1 MYAENEIEV
10 SHHII
15 ERQRKMHE
23 KLFAEL
29 KATKTV
35 LEVPS
40 LRDQLP
46 KTNMHGTSF
55 AKFTKTLGE
64 LYRNTLS
71 VVVDKDELCECGD
84 NNIAPRTTRNFNKG
98 RSRVPISVS

>member
-1 MYAENEIEV
+1 
-10 SHHII
+10 
-15 ERQRKMHE
+15 MHE

-46 KTNMHGTSF
+46 KTNQHGMSF
-55 AKFTKTLGE
+55 NKFTRTLGE
-64 LYRNTLS
+64 LYRNTVNIVS
-71 VVVDKDELCECGD
+71 DKTGLCECGA
-84 NNIAPRTTRNFNKG
+84 NNNGP
-98 RSRVPISVS
+98 

>member
-1 MYAENEIEV
+1 
-10 SHHII
+10 
-15 ERQRKMHE
+15 MHE

-46 KTNMHGTSF
+46 KTNTHGMNF
-55 AKFTKTLGE
+55 NKFTRTLGE
-64 LYRNTLS
+64 IYKNT
-71 VVVDKDELCECGD
+71 V
-84 NNIAPRTTRNFNKG
+84 NINAD
-98 RSRVPISVS
+98 